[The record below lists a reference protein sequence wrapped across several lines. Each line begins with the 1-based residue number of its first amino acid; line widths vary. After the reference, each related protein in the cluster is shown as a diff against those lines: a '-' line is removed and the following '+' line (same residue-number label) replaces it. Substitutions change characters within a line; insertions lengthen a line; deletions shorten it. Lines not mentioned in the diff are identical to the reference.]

1 MTIPLTVTLQ
11 DGASAADYSG
21 VPTTVEFTTGVKE
34 ATFSFT
40 ATDDTVDDDGES
52 VKLAFGTLP
61 ARVTADTAQGVATQT
76 VVSINDNDLPEITV
90 SYQSA
95 TLSVAEGSTI
105 NVQVTLSAAPERDV
119 TIGIVSSVQDDASS
133 ADYTVAAS
141 VSFTANQTVKT
152 FAFTATSDTVDDDG
166 AKVKLTF
173 ASSLPTRITEGT
185 TKETIVSIT
194 DDDPT
199 VTVNFDSP
207 TYTVAEGSS
216 VAVKLTLSADP
227 EREVTIPFTKTDQG
241 GATSADYTA
250 ADSSVIFTSGE
261 TEKSVTFSATQDTVD
276 DDGESVKYT
285 LGAMPSQITE
295 GTTDETVVSITDD
308 DPPVTVQFG
317 SATYTVAEGASVT
330 VTVTLSAD
338 PERTVTIPLSVDIT
352 NTSGSDYS
360 GIPASVTFDAGE
372 TSKSFSVAATQDTVD
387 DDGESIKL
395 TFGAKPDRVTE
406 GTIK

>member
-1 MTIPLTVTLQ
+1 M
-11 DGASAADYSG
+11 
-21 VPTTVEFTTGVKE
+21 
-34 ATFSFT
+34 
-40 ATDDTVDDDGES
+40 
-52 VKLAFGTLP
+52 
-61 ARVTADTAQGVATQT
+61 ATQT
-76 VVSINDNDLPEITV
+76 VVSINNNDLPEITV

-199 VTVNFDSP
+199 ITVNFDSP

-227 EREVTIPFTKTDQG
+227 EREVTIPFSKTDQG

-261 TEKSVTFSATQDTVD
+261 TEKSVNFSATQDTVD

-372 TSKSFSVAATQDTVD
+372 TSKSFSVAATKDTVD